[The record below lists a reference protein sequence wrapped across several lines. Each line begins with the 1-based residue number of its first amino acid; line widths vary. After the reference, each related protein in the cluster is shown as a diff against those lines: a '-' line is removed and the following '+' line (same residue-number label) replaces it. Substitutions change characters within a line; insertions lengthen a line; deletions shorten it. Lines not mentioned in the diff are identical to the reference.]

1 MKASLQI
8 SLFSSRM
15 QPNIEINRF
24 KSNIHTIQRFTG
36 YLYTTESTENGTPQS
51 VSDLKL
57 YKIQAIRACNFIRFL
72 ARLKSSRS
80 QKSLCQQNCYQR
92 IWNFT
97 SSTCGQPRNCNALHK
112 SDNHLHMVILNN
124 LVILISLGLCRY
136 PFFVLRKFHEMKY
149 FITVCLPYMPIST
162 TFPCFNNT

>member
-15 QPNIEINRF
+15 QPNIEINWY
-24 KSNIHTIQRFTG
+24 KSNIHIIQRFTG
-36 YLYTTESTENGTPQS
+36 YLYTTESTDNGTQS
-51 VSDLKL
+51 VSDLKF

-72 ARLKSSRS
+72 ARLKSFRS

-92 IWNFT
+92 IWNST
-97 SSTCGQPRNCNALHK
+97 SLTCGQSRNCNALHK
-112 SDNHLHMVILNN
+112 SDNLLHMVILNN

-136 PFFVLRKFHEMKY
+136 AFFVPRKFHKMKY
-149 FITVCLPYMPIST
+149 FITVFLSYMPISA
-162 TFPCFNNT
+162 TFTCFNNT